1 MEQPSDQDET
11 VELEILREVPGRV
24 VLAEDDGTVH
34 VCRNC
39 HIFRSSDDGET
50 WTKVSSLPRGPV
62 RRMAE
67 FSRLACR
74 LLRHEV
80 RALARHPDGT
90 YVAAN
95 RQGVF
100 FGRSGDRVFA
110 RSALPSSDLRLYP
123 PMRISVG
130 PDGTILWGEYL
141 GVIQPNREIRLLAS
155 RDGGRSFQV
164 IHTFERGATG
174 HVHNVV
180 YDENEGHYWVLVGDH
195 GMQAGIA
202 KLSADLQHLEWFVRG
217 DQQFRAVELFDF
229 GAHLLYGIDSEV
241 ERCGIVRLDKTTR
254 RPDRIRDLDGSCIYG
269 CRFGGVLAITTT
281 VEPSEV
287 IETQWTRLWL
297 SRDGVHWKRAFRTK
311 KDMWNPTY
319 FQFGSIVLPS
329 GATGRE
335 TIFFSGQATRGI
347 DGRTIIAR
355 LKPGATL

>member
-1 MEQPSDQDET
+1 VGNLSDQDET
-11 VELEILREVPGRV
+11 VELEILREVAGRV

-34 VCRNC
+34 ICRNYQ
-39 HIFRSSDDGET
+39 IFRSVDDGQT
-50 WTKVSSLPRGPV
+50 WTEVSSLPRGPV

-90 YVAAN
+90 YVAAS

-110 RSALPSSDLRLYP
+110 PSALDSGDPRLYP
-123 PMRISVG
+123 PMRITVG

-141 GVIQPNREIRLLAS
+141 GIIQPDRPIRLLAS
-155 RDGGRSFQV
+155 RDSGRSFQV
-164 IHTFERGATG
+164 IHTFEPGTTG
-174 HVHNVV
+174 HVHNIV
-180 YDENEGHYWVLVGDH
+180 YDDSAGHYWVLVGDH
-195 GMQAGIA
+195 GMQSGIA
-202 KLSADLQHLEWFVRG
+202 KLSLDLRHLEWFVRG
-217 DQQFRAVELFDF
+217 DQQFRAVEIF
-229 GAHLLYGIDSEV
+229 GFGNHLLYGIDSEV

-254 RPDRIRDLDGSCIYG
+254 EPERIRDLDGSCIYG
-269 CRFGGVLAITTT
+269 CRFGGVLAITTS

-287 IETQWTRLWL
+287 IGTQWTQLWL
-297 SRDGVHWKRAFRTK
+297 SRDGINWKRAFRRK
-311 KDMWNPTY
+311 KDMWHSGY

-329 GATGRE
+329 GATSRE

-347 DGRTIIAR
+347 DGRTVVAR
-355 LKPGATL
+355 LKPGAPL